1 MSLIRVIKKTVFS
14 LDMDHNSKISLNLS
28 LVWTNTVKP

>member
-1 MSLIRVIKKTVFS
+1 MSLIRVFKITVFP
-14 LDMDHNSKISLNLS
+14 LDMDHNSKISLNLW